1 MSVQKIG
8 LESIV
13 REFQN
18 NNESLQRIK
27 DLVKQII
34 EQSLMNHRH
43 LLLIALQSII
53 ESCRKVPVK
62 FNILYYNLSAAA
74 IATTETQLEEFG
86 MIKQYYHGL
95 SPNDQLCYQQENSND
110 VAYWKV

>member
-1 MSVQKIG
+1 
-8 LESIV
+8 
-13 REFQN
+13 
-18 NNESLQRIK
+18 
-27 DLVKQII
+27 
-34 EQSLMNHRH
+34 
-43 LLLIALQSII
+43 
-53 ESCRKVPVK
+53 
-62 FNILYYNLSAAA
+62 LSAAA